1 MALLLRKLHLNVE
14 PRACGH
20 SFLYGLVRV
29 PIWLGGRTEAQIQQ
43 AEAAVSQRR
52 AELEDLTLEIEG
64 DVRKALLDLRAVTAQ
79 VDVADRSRQVARE
92 ALALTRQR
100 LDAGVS
106 DNVEVIQAQEALATA
121 ELDYINSIFSH
132 NVAKLSLARA
142 IGQAAEH
149 VSDFVLTTP

>member
-1 MALLLRKLHLNVE
+1 
-14 PRACGH
+14 
-20 SFLYGLVRV
+20 
-29 PIWLGGRTEAQIQQ
+29 
-43 AEAAVSQRR
+43 
-52 AELEDLTLEIEG
+52 
-64 DVRKALLDLRAVTAQ
+64 VTAQ

-106 DNVEVIQAQEALATA
+106 DNVEVIQAQEALANA